1 MMKKKIKPNLTRVVG
16 GKRQL
21 TLTGRK
27 AVTGIAFISPL
38 LIGIIFFFGVPL
50 IQSFIFSV
58 SEINTTSDG
67 YNVDYIGFANY
78 KNIFFEHTSFIP
90 TFVVTL
96 KDVLWNVPLIL
107 IFSFFVSVLLNQ
119 KFKGRMFARAL
130 FFLPVVISC
139 GIILKI
145 ENIAYM
151 ETALFHSGTEQGT
164 AMSNMM
170 GGIHLSEYLMKLGI
184 ADSLI
189 TYLTDALAQVYS
201 IINASGVQILILIAA
216 LQTIP
221 ESLFE
226 ASSIEGATAWE
237 NFWKITFPMVSP
249 YILVTTVYTIIDS
262 FLRVD
267 NSANMSSLIDTTVN
281 GMKYGVAAS
290 MAWIYFIAV
299 GAILAIVTFVISR
312 YVAYTD

>member
-1 MMKKKIKPNLTRVVG
+1 MKKQKKSNLTRVVN
-16 GKRQL
+16 GKRHL

-27 AVTGIAFISPL
+27 AVTGVKFITPL
-38 LIGIIFFFGVPL
+38 LIGLVFFFGVPL
-50 IQSFIFSV
+50 VQSFIFSV
-58 SEINTTSDG
+58 SEITTNSQG
-67 YNVDYIGFANY
+67 YTVDFIGFANY
-78 KNIFFEHTSFIP
+78 KNIFFEHASFIP
-90 TFVVTL
+90 TFLKTL
-96 KDVLWNVPLIL
+96 KNVVWNVPLIL

-151 ETALFHSGTEQGT
+151 ETALFHSGSEGT
-164 AMSNMM
+164 AMSNML
-170 GGIHLSEYLMKLGI
+170 GGIQLSEYLMKLGI

-189 TYLTDALAQVYS
+189 TYLSQALAQVYS

-267 NSANMSSLIDTTVN
+267 NTENMSSLIDTTVN
-281 GMKYGVAAS
+281 GMKYGLAAS

-299 GAILAIVTFVISR
+299 GALLGIVTFVISR

>member
-1 MMKKKIKPNLTRVVG
+1 MKKQAKSSLTRVVN
-16 GKRQL
+16 GKRNL

-27 AVTGIAFISPL
+27 AVTGLKFISPL
-38 LIGIIFFFGVPL
+38 LIGLVFFFGVPL

-58 SEINTTSDG
+58 SEIKTTSSG
-67 YNVDYIGFANY
+67 YTVDFTGFDNY
-78 KNIFFEHTSFIP
+78 KNIFFEHASFIP
-90 TFVVTL
+90 TFVTTI

-130 FFLPVVISC
+130 FFLPVVINC
-139 GIILKI
+139 GVILKI

-151 ETALFHSGTEQGT
+151 ETALFHSGSEGT
-164 AMSNMM
+164 AMSNML
-170 GGIHLSEYLMKLGI
+170 GGIQLSQYLMKLGI

-189 TYLTDALAQVYS
+189 TYLTEALAQVYS

-267 NSANMSSLIDTTVN
+267 NSANMSSLIDNTVN
-281 GMKYGVAAS
+281 GMDYGLAAS

-299 GAILAIVTFVISR
+299 GAILGIVTFVISR